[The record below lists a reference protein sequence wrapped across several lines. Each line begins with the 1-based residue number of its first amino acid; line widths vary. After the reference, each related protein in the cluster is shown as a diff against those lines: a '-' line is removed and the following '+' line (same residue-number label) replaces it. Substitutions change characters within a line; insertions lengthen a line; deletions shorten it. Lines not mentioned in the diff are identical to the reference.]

1 MADEDE
7 GDGANSSSDTPDGV
21 KGALGSWKSHTPSGR
36 RDAMRM
42 FAPGVCTINHN
53 GMVRETLESKEKA
66 NSPNRGPSPP
76 GEPNG
81 VMRAAG
87 C

>member
-7 GDGANSSSDTPDGV
+7 GDGMNSSSDIPDGV

-36 RDAMRM
+36 RDAIRI
-42 FAPGVCTINHN
+42 FAPGVCTDTW
-53 GMVRETLESKEKA
+53 MVR
-66 NSPNRGPSPP
+66 
-76 GEPNG
+76 
-81 VMRAAG
+81 G